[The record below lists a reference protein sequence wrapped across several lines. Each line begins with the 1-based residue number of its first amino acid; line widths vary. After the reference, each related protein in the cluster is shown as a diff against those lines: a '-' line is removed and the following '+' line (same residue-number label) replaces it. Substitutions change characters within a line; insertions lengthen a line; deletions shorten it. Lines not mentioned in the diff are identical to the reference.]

1 MRAKFE
7 EWEKTK
13 DAKDQMRQ
21 MMLTDENGSS
31 LETASHLK
39 AKFEALKMADEE
51 DEDEVNGAGAVGGA
65 TQKRFRPKR
74 FKVRKTKHL

>member
-1 MRAKFE
+1 
-7 EWEKTK
+7 
-13 DAKDQMRQ
+13 MRQ

-39 AKFEALKMADEE
+39 AKFEALKML
-51 DEDEVNGAGAVGGA
+51 DEDEEGGDGGENGAGASAGA

-74 FKVRKTKHL
+74 FKVRT